1 MPGLYQQ
8 LPIQTRKNFRE
19 ILAQEAFG
27 FFCSLCQIMFL
38 SNGADFKYTWPSRIT
53 VSGEKWVLHENS
65 ADMSSYIL
73 HRKKQTRE
81 QKAKKRNNFQESAV
95 S

>member
-1 MPGLYQQ
+1 M
-8 LPIQTRKNFRE
+8 F
-19 ILAQEAFG
+19 FG
-27 FFCSLCQIMFL
+27 
-38 SNGADFKYTWPSRIT
+38 NGADFKCMWPSRIT
-53 VSGEKWVLHENS
+53 ASGKKWALHEHS
-65 ADMSSYIL
+65 AEMSSYIL